1 MTRATGRAPSG
12 PPQPSPRRYN
22 AVLRL
27 YDAPLRRD
35 WAFWLTV
42 GLAVMVAFSIGTS
55 QEQSSGLP
63 RWLDTLLAVLTFTL
77 LFGVVPAWIRLG
89 IRRWRW
95 GERPSDPKPSPVA
108 APNPSPPLNP
118 GTSPPPN
125 PGTSPPPHTA
135 TAPRTTEPPRAT
147 PPPHTATTPPQTP
160 HTTPPPR
167 STPAPR
173 TTPAPHTDPPPPR
186 TPTPPR
192 RTPPP
197 PPHGPARPETAYPTA
212 PDPLAAARRGF
223 PHPVARTVHEMQ
235 RAHTAKDRHEA
246 LLEAGETLAATVA
259 VTAAGLLTAHGA
271 GERNLAELRTALAG
285 TGTTFGT
292 WTVWLHHL
300 CRVARERTDVV
311 PGLAEALR
319 DDAEM
324 AARPDDPGLAQFL
337 DRLKGERNRT
347 SHGDK
352 PRTQEEAALRVAEHR
367 LTLEQALMSA
377 QFLTGLP
384 WLLTVSCAYQRRTGT
399 FEVVADHLM
408 GDHPDFDRMTFSCP
422 APVADDTV
430 YVLSPAGPVALS
442 PFVASLY
449 CPQCGRREIC
459 HANNAGR
466 RNRPAAYK
474 SFGRGHVIPYPELDE
489 EIAALPGSRPSPRPG
504 RRTP

>member
-22 AVLRL
+22 DVLRL
-27 YDAPLRRD
+27 YDAPLHRD

-42 GLAVMVAFSIGTS
+42 GIAVLTALSIGTS
-55 QEQSSGLP
+55 QEQTSGLP
-63 RWLDTLLAVLTFTL
+63 RWLDTLLATLTFAL

-89 IRRWRW
+89 TRRWRW
-95 GERPSDPKPSPVA
+95 RERPSPPKP
-108 APNPSPPLNP
+108 PPDT
-118 GTSPPPN
+118 TSPPIPASR
-125 PGTSPPPHTA
+125 PTPSPH
-135 TAPRTTEPPRAT
+135 AT
-147 PPPHTATTPPQTP
+147 PPPRTTATPLA
-160 HTTPPPR
+160 
-167 STPAPR
+167 TPAPR
-173 TTPAPHTDPPPPR
+173 PAPAPRTDPSPPR
-186 TPTPPR
+186 PAPPR

-197 PPHGPARPETAYPTA
+197 PPHGPARPESAYPPS
-212 PDPLAAARRGF
+212 PDPLAAARRAF

-300 CRVARERTDVV
+300 CKVARERTDVV

-319 DDAEM
+319 DDSQM

-352 PRTQEEAALRVAEHR
+352 PRTQEEAALRVTEHQ
-367 LTLEQALMSA
+367 LTLEQALISA

-408 GDHPDFDRMTFSCP
+408 GDHPDFDRLTFSCP

-449 CPQCGRREIC
+449 CAQCGRREIC

-489 EIAALPGSRPSPRPG
+489 EIAALPGPRPSPRPSPRPG
-504 RRTP
+504 RRDP

>member
-22 AVLRL
+22 TVLRL
-27 YDAPLRRD
+27 YDAPLHRD

-42 GLAVMVAFSIGTS
+42 GFAVLAALSIGTS
-55 QEQSSGLP
+55 KEQTSGLP

-89 IRRWRW
+89 IRKWRWRD
-95 GERPSDPKPSPVA
+95 RPSHPKPSPGVTP
-108 APNPSPPLNP
+108 AP
-118 GTSPPPN
+118 
-125 PGTSPPPHTA
+125 A
-135 TAPRTTEPPRAT
+135 TAPRTAPPAHTTAT
-147 PPPHTATTPPQTP
+147 FHTAPP
-160 HTTPPPR
+160 
-167 STPAPR
+167 PR
-173 TTPAPHTDPPPPR
+173 TTPAPRTDPPPPR
-186 TPTPPR
+186 TTAPR

-197 PPHGPARPETAYPTA
+197 PPHGPARPESAYPPS
-212 PDPLAAARRGF
+212 PDPLAAARRAF

-235 RAHTAKDRHEA
+235 RAHTPKDRHEA
-246 LLEAGETLAATVA
+246 LLEAGETLAAAVA

-300 CRVARERTDVV
+300 CKVARERTDVI

-319 DDAEM
+319 DDSDM
-324 AARPDDPGLAQFL
+324 AARPDDPGLAQLL

-352 PRTQEEAALRVAEHR
+352 PRTQEEAALRVAEHQ

-430 YVLSPAGPVALS
+430 YALSPAGPVTLS

-449 CPQCGRREIC
+449 CAQCGRREIC

-489 EIAALPGSRPSPRPG
+489 EMAALPGPRPSPRPG
-504 RRTP
+504 RRDP

>member
-27 YDAPLRRD
+27 YDAPLHRD

-42 GLAVMVAFSIGTS
+42 GLAVLEAVSVLTYPGS
-55 QEQSSGLP
+55 PSGLP
-63 RWLDTLLAVLTFTL
+63 RWLDTLLAVLIFTL

-89 IRRWRW
+89 VRRWRW
-95 GERPSDPKPSPVA
+95 RRRQSSPKP
-108 APNPSPPLNP
+108 PPGATP
-118 GTSPPPN
+118 TPTS
-125 PGTSPPPHTA
+125 
-135 TAPRTTEPPRAT
+135 APRTAPPA
-147 PPPHTATTPPQTP
+147 HADEVP
-160 HTTPPPR
+160 HTTPPPH
-167 STPAPR
+167 A
-173 TTPAPHTDPPPPR
+173 TTQ
-186 TPTPPR
+186 PR
-192 RTPPP
+192 RPPPP
-197 PPHGPARPETAYPTA
+197 PPHGPAHPESAYPPS
-212 PDPLAAARRGF
+212 PDPLAAARRAF

-259 VTAAGLLTAHGA
+259 VTAAGLLTAHGT

-300 CRVARERTDVV
+300 CKVARERTDVV

-367 LTLEQALMSA
+367 LTLEQALTSA

-408 GDHPDFDRMTFSCP
+408 GDHPDFDRLTFSCP

-449 CPQCGRREIC
+449 CAQCGRREIC

-489 EIAALPGSRPSPRPG
+489 EIAALPGPRPSPRPG

>member
-22 AVLRL
+22 TVLRL
-27 YDAPLRRD
+27 YDAPLHRD
-35 WAFWLTV
+35 WVFWLTV
-42 GLAVMVAFSIGTS
+42 GLAALEAASVLTYPGPA
-55 QEQSSGLP
+55 SGLP
-63 RWLDTLLAVLTFTL
+63 RWLDTLLAVLVFTL

-89 IRRWRW
+89 VRRWRW
-95 GERPSDPKPSPVA
+95 RRRQ
-108 APNPSPPLNP
+108 SPPK
-118 GTSPPPN
+118 
-125 PGTSPPPHTA
+125 
-135 TAPRTTEPPRAT
+135 T
-147 PPPHTATTPPQTP
+147 PPGA
-160 HTTPPPR
+160 
-167 STPAPR
+167 APR
-173 TTPAPHTDPPPPR
+173 TTPPAHATEAPHTTPPPR

-197 PPHGPARPETAYPTA
+197 PPHGPARPETAYPPA
-212 PDPLAAARRGF
+212 PDPLAAARRSF

-442 PFVASLY
+442 PFVTSLY

-489 EIAALPGSRPSPRPG
+489 EIAALPGARPSPRPG
-504 RRTP
+504 RHTP

>member
-1 MTRATGRAPSG
+1 M
-12 PPQPSPRRYN
+12 
-22 AVLRL
+22 
-27 YDAPLRRD
+27 
-35 WAFWLTV
+35 
-42 GLAVMVAFSIGTS
+42 
-55 QEQSSGLP
+55 
-63 RWLDTLLAVLTFTL
+63 
-77 LFGVVPAWIRLG
+77 
-89 IRRWRW
+89 
-95 GERPSDPKPSPVA
+95 
-108 APNPSPPLNP
+108 
-118 GTSPPPN
+118 
-125 PGTSPPPHTA
+125 
-135 TAPRTTEPPRAT
+135 
-147 PPPHTATTPPQTP
+147 
-160 HTTPPPR
+160 
-167 STPAPR
+167 
-173 TTPAPHTDPPPPR
+173 
-186 TPTPPR
+186 
-192 RTPPP
+192 
-197 PPHGPARPETAYPTA
+197 
-212 PDPLAAARRGF
+212 
-223 PHPVARTVHEMQ
+223 HEMQ

-300 CRVARERTDVV
+300 CRVARERTDVI

-377 QFLTGLP
+377 QFLIGLP

-449 CPQCGRREIC
+449 CAQCGRREIC

-489 EIAALPGSRPSPRPG
+489 EIAALPASRPSPRPG

>member
-22 AVLRL
+22 TVLRL
-27 YDAPLRRD
+27 YDAPLHRD

-42 GLAVMVAFSIGTS
+42 GLAVLVGLSIGTS
-55 QEQSSGLP
+55 QEQTSGLP

-95 GERPSDPKPSPVA
+95 RERPSHPKPSPVA
-108 APNPSPPLNP
+108 APNPSPP
-118 GTSPPPN
+118 PN
-125 PGTSPPPHTA
+125 PG
-135 TAPRTTEPPRAT
+135 AT
-147 PPPHTATTPPQTP
+147 PPPHTAATARTAETPHATPPAHAATA
-160 HTTPPPR
+160 
-167 STPAPR
+167 PAPSPY
-173 TTPAPHTDPPPPR
+173 TTPPPR
-186 TPTPPR
+186 TPTPPI

-197 PPHGPARPETAYPTA
+197 PPHGPARPETAYPPA
-212 PDPLAAARRGF
+212 PDPLAAARRAF

-377 QFLTGLP
+377 QFLIGLP

-449 CPQCGRREIC
+449 CAQCGRREIC